1 MSMIKVSSIEDEPN
15 EMIESDDPL
24 EDELSEH
31 IETVKDIEPLQPKTK
46 PKRIRKKPE
55 PKQEP
60 KQEPIITQPL
70 PPPPPI
76 PEKQR
81 IQGKMIK
88 CNICGKELLEKTFK
102 YYHKMKCA
110 PKETIKAATI
120 TTKPDIIDVGFNFQ
134 RRVQIKQDRFANLF
148 TKAF

>member
-15 EMIESDDPL
+15 EMIESDGQAD
-24 EDELSEH
+24 DELSEH
-31 IETVKDIEPLQPKTK
+31 IETVKDIEPVQPKTK
-46 PKRIRKKPE
+46 PKRVRKKPE

-60 KQEPIITQPL
+60 MIA
-70 PPPPPI
+70 PPPPPPPPPQPI

-81 IQGKMIK
+81 TQGKMIK
-88 CNICGKELLEKTFK
+88 CNICGKELLEKTLK

-110 PKETIKAATI
+110 PKETVQTAII